1 MMEVLYKRVCGLD
14 VHKKFLVACLICV
27 ADDGHVTKEIRKFS
41 TMLDDLLTLADW
53 LQAHGVT
60 HVAMEST
67 GVYWKPVYNVL
78 EGPCDV
84 WVVNAQHFK
93 AVPGRKTDVRDG
105 EWLAELLRHGLLRPS
120 FVPAKPQRELREL
133 TRYRSALIHERT
145 REVNRLQKVLEGANI
160 KLGAV
165 ASDVLGASGR
175 EMLAALV
182 AGTTD
187 TAALADLAKGTL
199 RHKIPDL
206 ERALRGR
213 FGDHQRFLIARQLAH
228 IDALDATLEEVT
240 QEIAAR
246 MRPFEAVITRWDG
259 ITGVG
264 RRTAETLVA
273 ELGVDMGRWPSH
285 QHLASWAGLCPGN
298 DESAGKRKAGKTRKG
313 NPWLRAALIEAAQA
327 AGRTKDTY
335 LGAQYHRLAA
345 RRGKKKAAMAVAHSI
360 LVIAYHLVKDD
371 CDFADLGV
379 HYFDERD
386 RAAVQRHAVKRLERL
401 GFKVTLEPVALAA

>member
-78 EGPCDV
+78 EGTCDV

-160 KLGAV
+160 KLGPV

-335 LGAQYHRLAA
+335 LGAHYHRLAA

-360 LVIAYHLVKDD
+360 LVLAYHLVKDD
-371 CDFADLGV
+371 CDVADLGV

>member
-78 EGPCDV
+78 EGTYDV

-93 AVPGRKTDVRDG
+93 AVPGRKTDVRDC

-120 FVPAKPQRELREL
+120 FVPAKPHRELREL

-264 RRTAETLVA
+264 RRTRK
-273 ELGVDMGRWPSH
+273 RWWRN
-285 QHLASWAGLCPGN
+285 WAWTWG
-298 DESAGKRKAGKTRKG
+298 
-313 NPWLRAALIEAAQA
+313 
-327 AGRTKDTY
+327 AGRAISTWRRGRGCVRAMTR
-335 LGAQYHRLAA
+335 ARASA
-345 RRGKKKAAMAVAHSI
+345 RRA
-360 LVIAYHLVKDD
+360 
-371 CDFADLGV
+371 
-379 HYFDERD
+379 R
-386 RAAVQRHAVKRLERL
+386 RARATRGCGQ
-401 GFKVTLEPVALAA
+401 P